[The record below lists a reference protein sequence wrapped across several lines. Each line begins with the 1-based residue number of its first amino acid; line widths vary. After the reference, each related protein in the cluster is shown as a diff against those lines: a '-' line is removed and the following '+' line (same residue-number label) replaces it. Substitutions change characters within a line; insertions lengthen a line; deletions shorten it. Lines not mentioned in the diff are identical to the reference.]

1 MQMFVSMFFTSD
13 SPQDDISDSETE
25 DLAGLRIDDWLVFQM
40 DKEVREHWGPF
51 KLPCISNR
59 LSPSATH
66 HAQIQNVLHLQ
77 M

>member
-1 MQMFVSMFFTSD
+1 MFVSMFSTSD

-40 DKEVREHWGPF
+40 DKEVWEHRAPF
-51 KLPCISNR
+51 KLGCISNR
-59 LSPSATH
+59 MSP
-66 HAQIQNVLHLQ
+66 HAIHYAYIRNVLHVK